1 MGRWTSGGDRRAAAT
16 VAVRLATLHA
26 DPAAGPRG
34 PGKSLAHPVFVF
46 LPSAPTSQRNRETKT
61 PPLLFKHLKGVE
73 CCTALCQ
80 SEVLESPGNIL
91 DMVQVD
97 RCGAAAL
104 CPGFSWWW
112 GWYTFSRVAW
122 WEESPSL
129 FYSVMWEKSSNLFNT
144 A

>member
-104 CPGFSWWW
+104 CPGVQLVVRLIHLQSC
-112 GWYTFSRVAW
+112 SLMRRV
-122 WEESPSL
+122 PFPL
-129 FYSVMWEKSSNLFNT
+129 LQCDVGEKQ
-144 A
+144 